1 MYAYSMSQDN
11 CGSFT
16 ASLSE
21 NVKSL
26 ISCRKEAC
34 WLGVLFLYLTFFLVL
49 FLLTTISVAVAI
61 IALWSVLMVEVTI
74 LTFSYIGYDT
84 NRRSRTAPSLV
95 GVCKSGR
102 KLVALITLFAGS
114 MLKLPPIT
122 FLAL

>member
-1 MYAYSMSQDN
+1 MMSKWPFSLWIYS
-11 CGSFT
+11 
-16 ASLSE
+16 
-21 NVKSL
+21 VKPL
-26 ISCRKEAC
+26 LEAC
-34 WLGVLFLYLTFFLVL
+34 CYGVLFLYLTFFLVL
-49 FLLTTISVAVAI
+49 FLLTTISVAVVT

-84 NRRSRTAPSLV
+84 NRRSRTAPSLL

-114 MLKLPPIT
+114 MLKLPPRT